1 MEQFWNFLNPAG
13 FLITAIGLFYGYLSF
28 KSSKETNHMIE
39 ESRNQLNRS
48 IEESRNQLNQ
58 SIEESRNQ
66 LNRSIEESRYQ
77 LNRSIEESR
86 RSTQDIL
93 TAWHSRWEQSDEF
106 NKRLLERIL
115 DKVH

>member
-1 MEQFWNFLNPAG
+1 MEQLWNFLNPAG
-13 FLITAIGLFYGYLSF
+13 FIITALGLFYGYLSYR
-28 KSSKETNHMIE
+28 SGRETNKMIE

-48 IEESRNQLNQ
+48 IEESRN
-58 SIEESRNQ
+58 
-66 LNRSIEESRYQ
+66 Q

-115 DKVH
+115 DRVH

>member
-28 KSSKETNHMIE
+28 KSSKETNQMIE

-48 IEESRNQLNQ
+48 IEESRNQLNR
-58 SIEESRNQ
+58 SIEESRN
-66 LNRSIEESRYQ
+66 Q